1 MAIGVLMITFITL
14 SVLSGL
20 SIAFLFLTKGPR
32 LKQVLFYVVSLL
44 GMLIAFVSATSFPVN
59 NISGQFISWGIG
71 FLSIIAICI
80 HVLGKSPKAKIYA
93 QILASVG
100 VALGIFNL
108 FF

>member
-1 MAIGVLMITFITL
+1 MALGVLMITFITL
-14 SVLSGL
+14 SVISGL

-32 LKQVLFYVVSLL
+32 LKQVLFYVISLL
-44 GMLIAFVSATSFPVN
+44 GMLIAFVNATSFPVN
-59 NISGQFISWGIG
+59 NISGQFVSWGIG

-80 HVLGKSPKAKIYA
+80 HLLGKSPKSALYA
-93 QILASVG
+93 QILASAG